1 VDIDVLHNPT
11 SVNSTRKC
19 YTKHIM
25 INYII
30 AGNADEYANYI
41 RGKNPLEYRYVH
53 TPDLLLG
60 TMNVTGKFIGSY
72 RDRVDLKLI
81 LNRLMSANRSIP
93 ENTPLYN
100 LIIEVFGDP
109 LKCGLE

>member
-1 VDIDVLHNPT
+1 MDIDVLHNPT

-19 YTKHIM
+19 YTTIM

-30 AGNADEYANYI
+30 AGNFDEYANYI
-41 RGKNPLEYRYVH
+41 KGKNPLEYRYVH

-60 TMNVTGKFIGSY
+60 TKNVTGKFIGSY
-72 RDRVDLKLI
+72 KDRVDLKLI

>member
-1 VDIDVLHNPT
+1 MT
-11 SVNSTRKC
+11 
-19 YTKHIM
+19 

-30 AGNADEYANYI
+30 AGNADEYADYI
-41 RGKNPLEYRYVH
+41 RGKNPQEYRYVH

-60 TMNVTGKFIGSY
+60 TKNVTGKFIGSY

-81 LNRLMSANRSIP
+81 LNRLMSANRTIP

-109 LKCGLE
+109 LKCGLK